1 MAVAFIAGAVTGGLI
16 VALIIFAYLN
26 GKLDEM
32 VKAVDDMEQ
41 EVDVLIESYKSLN
54 YINDKIIEM
63 QQGAI
68 NSTYTML
75 VNLRNNGTENLDEA
89 IGILGEVLD
98 DHAEEEADDESN
110 SN

>member
-1 MAVAFIAGAVTGGLI
+1 MAFIAGAVTGGLI
-16 VALIIFAYLN
+16 VALVVFAYLN
-26 GKLDEM
+26 GNIDEM
-32 VKAVDDMEQ
+32 VKAADDMEQ

-75 VNLRNNGTENLDEA
+75 VNLRNNGTEDLDEA

-110 SN
+110 SD